1 MEVTLLGAMI
11 ADGISSCEGVSRLDA
26 GDFALDSHRR
36 IFTALVGLHGKGID
50 IDTRILA
57 DELKQRHELDAIGGV
72 GYLMQLVEG
81 VPRRPNTQEYVSRL
95 QERSLARR
103 GAAAAEEALRR
114 FHDPSER
121 AQEVCDDLTR
131 VLTGERKNSGVRA
144 GDIIG
149 PALQS
154 LETADS
160 RLIPTGMRLLDE
172 MTNGGMRTK
181 ELWIVGAN
189 PSRGKSSL
197 LRQLE
202 SGAVHAGESVYTH
215 TCEMPKEEWVLLHA
229 AALGNVP
236 AWKLRQP
243 HLLTPAD
250 RDRLMQAA
258 MKISKWP
265 LVLDD
270 DSDVGIEAVIA
281 KSRLSAMRDG
291 TRVVGVDYIQLI
303 RGEGRELRHQIGDI
317 AKRLKQLAKKHD
329 CCVIALSQLS
339 RKGDLNARPTMQDL
353 KESGDLEAHADV
365 ILMPYR
371 PVDTQT
377 GKFTEEDEILIT
389 KQRNGG
395 IGSIQVTYNTT
406 NLRFEERR

>member
-1 MEVTLLGAMI
+1 
-11 ADGISSCEGVSRLDA
+11 
-26 GDFALDSHRR
+26 
-36 IFTALVGLHGKGID
+36 
-50 IDTRILA
+50 
-57 DELKQRHELDAIGGV
+57 
-72 GYLMQLVEG
+72 
-81 VPRRPNTQEYVSRL
+81 
-95 QERSLARR
+95 
-103 GAAAAEEALRR
+103 
-114 FHDPSER
+114 
-121 AQEVCDDLTR
+121 
-131 VLTGERKNSGVRA
+131 
-144 GDIIG
+144 
-149 PALQS
+149 
-154 LETADS
+154 
-160 RLIPTGMRLLDE
+160 
-172 MTNGGMRTK
+172 
-181 ELWIVGAN
+181 
-189 PSRGKSSL
+189 
-197 LRQLE
+197 
-202 SGAVHAGESVYTH
+202 
-215 TCEMPKEEWVLLHA
+215 
-229 AALGNVP
+229 
-236 AWKLRQP
+236 
-243 HLLTPAD
+243 
-250 RDRLMQAA
+250 MQAA